1 MSGGGA
7 ERKKSEEKS
16 WARSAGEVGEWAYKQ
31 VTEAERRLGCEIII
45 NK

>member
-1 MSGGGA
+1 MGKKGS

-31 VTEAERRLGCEIII
+31 VTKEEKKKARDTYV
-45 NK
+45 K